1 MTNVRRMMMAASNVG
16 VEPSPPGVWTQVGD
30 TQTPTPVDMAGL
42 TSSQAAFVISPFYLR
57 TYNFDG
63 TDWTQTGNSLT
74 VTSADNIRIA
84 ALTSSRIAWM
94 DTNGLALRAYDWDG
108 TDWSLTGSGLSI
120 SNLSGGV
127 ARLSSSRVSIC
138 RSGAGSADIT
148 AYDFDGSSWSSVGSS
163 LTLPSE
169 ITTPSTCALSSTRAV
184 VMTATDGLTAYDFD
198 GSNWTKTGSTT
209 TIGSGGNDVARLS
222 EDTVAVYYAI
232 PGFST
237 QSYIIKYQFIGTG
250 FSAIEA
256 SYSGITAAY
265 GNRIASLATIGN
277 DASRV
282 VTAAGTATMRT
293 FDFVLD

>member
-1 MTNVRRMMMAASNVG
+1 MTNIRRMMMAAAAGGG

-30 TQTPTPVDMAGL
+30 TQGPTPVDMAGL
-42 TSSQAAFVISPFYLR
+42 TSSQASFVITNAIR

-63 TDWTQTGNSLT
+63 TDWTQTGNGLT
-74 VTSADNIRIA
+74 VTGADNIRIV

-94 DTNGLALRAYDWDG
+94 DTAGLALRAYDWDG
-108 TDWSLTGSGLSI
+108 TDWTLTGSGLSI
-120 SNLSGGV
+120 SGLAGGV
-127 ARLSSSRVSIC
+127 ARLSSSRVSIVEY
-138 RSGAGSADIT
+138 ADVT
-148 AYDFDGSSWSSVGSS
+148 AYDFDGSNWSSVGSS
-163 LTLPSE
+163 LAISPEISNPS
-169 ITTPSTCALSSTRAV
+169 ICGLSSTRIV
-184 VMTATDGLTAYDFD
+184 VMTSTDGLTAYDFD
-198 GSNWTKTGSTT
+198 GSNWTKTGNTT
-209 TIGSGGNDVARLS
+209 TIDGGYSDVARLS

-237 QSYIIKYQFIGTG
+237 QSYIIKYQFTGTD
-250 FSAIEA
+250 FSAIAA

-265 GNRIASLATIGN
+265 SNRIASLATIGD